1 MNSVCFRNNA
11 NNTFVWNG
19 LILHSPSY
27 DESLEMEIMENHLKQ
42 IRQITRIKPI
52 AHGQLV

>member
-1 MNSVCFRNNA
+1 MTILETMLTILF
-11 NNTFVWNG
+11 FWNDQV
-19 LILHSPSY
+19 ILHLPSY
-27 DESLEMEIMENHLKQ
+27 EESLEMEIMENHLKQ